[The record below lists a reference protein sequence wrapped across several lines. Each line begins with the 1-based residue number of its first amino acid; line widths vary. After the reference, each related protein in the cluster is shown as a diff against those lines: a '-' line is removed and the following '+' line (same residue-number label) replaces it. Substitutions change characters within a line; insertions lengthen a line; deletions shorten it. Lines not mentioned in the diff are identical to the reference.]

1 MSNKLTQI
9 LDIKRVKNYPLYM
22 VIPAVLILLLLTIY
36 PFIYLIYVR
45 SHIWPISPTLPK
57 IFLGFGQF
65 TYLFQDP
72 TFIES
77 LKVTVNLMVVGV
89 TIQIALGT
97 LLAILLSTKTRITSY
112 FTLPFMIPVFISPV
126 VVGLIV
132 YLYLSRS
139 GPLGFLS
146 LLYTPTAM
154 IIAQMLLVIPI
165 IAALSAQII
174 EDLHIEYRDLFRS
187 LNVSTFK
194 AIMAYII
201 DARMSLLT
209 VILAGF
215 GRAISEVGAVSI
227 VGGNIDHLTRVMTTA
242 IALETSRGNLSLA
255 LALGFILLA
264 IALGVNIFAVKVK
277 NWAMDK

>member
-1 MSNKLTQI
+1 MQLFSESLQT
-9 LDIKRVKNYPLYM
+9 
-22 VIPAVLILLLLTIY
+22 A
-36 PFIYLIYVR
+36 FYLIV
-45 SHIWPISPTLPK
+45 SGNSDLFEIIMLSIKVSLTSLFGSIVIGLP
-57 IFLGFGQF
+57 LGAF
-65 TYLFQDP
+65 
-72 TFIES
+72 
-77 LKVTVNLMVVGV
+77 
-89 TIQIALGT
+89 
-97 LLAILLSTKTRITSY
+97 LAIHRFRLRSIILSI
-112 FTLPFMIPVFISPV
+112 LNALMGMPPV

-187 LNVSTFK
+187 LNVPTFK

-264 IALGVNIFAVKVK
+264 IALSVNIFAVKVK
-277 NWAMDK
+277 NWAIDK